1 MKRGTTGRGGGKAE
15 VEKDR
20 SNVNRGGE
28 SSAEEEAEGATLA
41 GRRPRGEGRRG
52 NRSLGVL

>member
-1 MKRGTTGRGGGKAE
+1 MGWGGGKVE

-28 SSAEEEAEGATLA
+28 SSVEEEVEGVILV
-41 GRRPRGEGRRG
+41 GRWFWGEGRCG
-52 NRSLGVL
+52 NWFFGVL